1 LKYEPKHRRDAR
13 KRQLRRYRGNFRQTQ
28 YAVVVRESAT
38 ELSKPLEIF
47 AERGLIA
54 VTATVGKVS
63 WQTSLMPYGNGTH
76 FIALPAK
83 VRKPNSI
90 RLGDSV
96 TVEFVRRDRKS
107 GEDARMSK

>member
-1 LKYEPKHRRDAR
+1 MSSDTDATPESGSFTGIAEIFD
-13 KRQLRRYRGNFRQTQ
+13 KPNMPWWF
-28 YAVVVRESAT
+28 VRVPT

-54 VTATVGKVS
+54 VTATVGKAS
-63 WQTSLMPYGNGTH
+63 WQTSLMPYGDGTH

-96 TVEFVRRDRKS
+96 TVAFVPRDRKS